1 MLDFRI
7 ETFLQVCKHMN
18 FTKASEELNI
28 TQPAV
33 SQHIKYLENYYNT
46 KLFTHEG
53 KKLILT
59 EEGRILHSVSITM
72 INDENN
78 MRKQFLNMSNALSE
92 LRFGATRTIGEVM
105 VSDIL
110 SDYLRRYPD
119 THVYMKASNTKELLK
134 SLENGDIDFALVEG
148 YFRKSE
154 YDYLHYSREK
164 FRAVCSPFY
173 KWDKKPETIE
183 DLFNE
188 RLLIRENGS
197 GTREILE
204 RYLESY
210 NYNVKNFSNK
220 AEIGSIHTIIELA
233 KSGCGITFL
242 YEAAVKDEIQN
253 GNLIP
258 IKIKDFNVEHDFAF
272 IWRKGSTYSD
282 VYKTFF
288 ERFQNVNKV
297 SITGV

>member
-18 FTKASEELNI
+18 YTKASEELNI

-46 KLFTHEG
+46 KLFDYEG
-53 KKLILT
+53 KKLQLT
-59 EEGRILHSVSITM
+59 KAGEILHSVAITM
-72 INDENN
+72 IHDENHLK
-78 MRKQFLNMSNALSE
+78 KQFLNMSNALSE

-110 SDYLRRYPD
+110 TNYLKAYPD

-134 SLENGDIDFALVEG
+134 SLENGEIDFALVEG

-154 YDYLHYSREK
+154 YDYLNYSREK
-164 FRAVCSPFY
+164 FIAVCSPDY
-173 KWDKKPETIE
+173 KWKKKIKTIE
-183 DLFNE
+183 DLFEE
-188 RLLIRENGS
+188 RLLIREQGS

-204 RYLESY
+204 RYLGSY
-210 NYNVKNFSNK
+210 NYNVDNFTNY

-233 KSGCGITFL
+233 KHGCGITFL
-242 YEAAVKDEIQN
+242 YETAVKEDIERGELVSID
-253 GNLIP
+253 
-258 IKIKDFNVEHDFAF
+258 IKDFNVFHDFTF
-272 IWRKGSTYSD
+272 IWRKGSVYSD

-288 ERFQNVNKV
+288 QRFSEQKQ
-297 SITGV
+297 